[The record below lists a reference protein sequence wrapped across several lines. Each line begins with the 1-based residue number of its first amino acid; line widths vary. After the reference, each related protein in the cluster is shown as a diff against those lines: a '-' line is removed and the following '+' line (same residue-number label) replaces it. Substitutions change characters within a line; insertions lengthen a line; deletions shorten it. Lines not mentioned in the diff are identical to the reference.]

1 LYLILCYF
9 LIFLLSFFSKILYLR
24 IDKAL
29 AFEDC
34 EAAIHK
40 ENSGR
45 IVLETTSATIGGQ
58 KMDSVSKILL
68 HYRRESE
75 VGSSSSS
82 SSTGSSSSSKEAA
95 AHRHRKP
102 PPSSASKK
110 KGKVGYKKIK
120 KPSKID

>member
-1 LYLILCYF
+1 
-9 LIFLLSFFSKILYLR
+9 LR

-82 SSTGSSSSSKEAA
+82 SSFSTGSSSSSSSSKEAA

-102 PPSSASKK
+102 PPPPSSGSKK

-120 KPSKID
+120 KPRKID